1 MTEMPPQ
8 IFDMEQLARNR
19 NRAAENFEAFAFLKQ
34 AAVERLEDK
43 LMLVRRSFSD
53 VLDVGCHSGQVA
65 QMLRASGKLTSSHS
79 LLQTDISPR
88 FCDIAGR
95 RAPAMVSPAETLPVE
110 PASYDAVV
118 SALFLHWVN
127 DVPGLLTQMR
137 LALRPDGL
145 LLVCLFGGRTLNE
158 LRQCLAEAET
168 EVSGGMS
175 GRCAPMADIRDIGGL
190 LQRAGLALPV
200 ADADLITVTYPNM
213 FRLMA
218 DLKGMGEQN
227 ALFGKEQHM
236 ARRDIFLR
244 AAELYQERFSTADG
258 QINASFELI
267 TLTGWAPHASQQKP
281 LARGSATHS
290 LLEAFEIEQNDPQKP
305 DQESD

>member
-95 RAPAMVSPAETLPVE
+95 RAPAMVSPAETLPAE

-127 DVPGLLTQMR
+127 DANHQL
-137 LALRPDGL
+137 
-145 LLVCLFGGRTLNE
+145 
-158 LRQCLAEAET
+158 
-168 EVSGGMS
+168 
-175 GRCAPMADIRDIGGL
+175 
-190 LQRAGLALPV
+190 
-200 ADADLITVTYPNM
+200 
-213 FRLMA
+213 
-218 DLKGMGEQN
+218 
-227 ALFGKEQHM
+227 
-236 ARRDIFLR
+236 
-244 AAELYQERFSTADG
+244 
-258 QINASFELI
+258 
-267 TLTGWAPHASQQKP
+267 
-281 LARGSATHS
+281 
-290 LLEAFEIEQNDPQKP
+290 
-305 DQESD
+305 

>member
-1 MTEMPPQ
+1 MTETPPQ
-8 IFDMEQLARNR
+8 IFDMDQLVHNR
-19 NRAAENFEAFAFLKQ
+19 NRAAENFEKFAFLKQ

-43 LMLVRRSFSD
+43 LMLVRRTFSN
-53 VLDVGCHSGQVA
+53 VLDVGCHSGQMA
-65 QMLRASGKLTSSHS
+65 QMLRASGKLTPTHT
-79 LLQTDISPR
+79 LLQTDISAG

-95 RAPAMVSPAETLPVE
+95 IAPAVVSPAETLPVE
-110 PASYDAVV
+110 PAHYDAVV

-168 EVSGGMS
+168 EVRGGMS
-175 GRCAPMADIRDIGGL
+175 ARCAPMADIRDIGGL

-200 ADADLITVTYPNM
+200 ADAELITVKYPNM

-227 ALFGKEQHM
+227 VLCGKELHV

-244 AAELYQERFSTADG
+244 AAELYQERFSTEDG
-258 QINASFELI
+258 QIKASFELI

-290 LLEAFEIEQNDPQKP
+290 LLEAFDAEQNGPQKT
-305 DQESD
+305 D